1 MLSREYSFRK
11 HPMPAK
17 TLSSRPPSSRY
28 TGFSIR
34 VFTVGLIKET
44 LGQACDAVGAAADAI
59 GVFLVAIFGG
69 ETRHPA
75 LDTEDQEE
83 ESR

>member
-1 MLSREYSFRK
+1 MGCFRREYSRE
-11 HPMPAK
+11 
-17 TLSSRPPSSRY
+17 PSSRY

-34 VFTVGLIKET
+34 VFTVGLNKET

-59 GVFLVAIFGG
+59 GVLLVAMFGG
-69 ETRHPA
+69 ETPHPA